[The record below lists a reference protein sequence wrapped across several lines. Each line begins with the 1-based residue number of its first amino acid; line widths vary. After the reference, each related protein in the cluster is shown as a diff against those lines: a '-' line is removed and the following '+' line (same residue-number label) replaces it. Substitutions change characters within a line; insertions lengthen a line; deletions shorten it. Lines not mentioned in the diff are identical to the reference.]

1 MSAAGGRAEF
11 EGKTL
16 GQISRELE
24 VDAAEALIHVLGQT
38 KGQASMIY
46 HALCEEDLRTFMK
59 HPCCMI
65 GTDAFARNYDGP
77 TAAGRPHPRNYG
89 TFPRMIRTYLLEEKV
104 LGLEEGIAKMT
115 SLPCRFFG
123 IRNRGRVERGCIA
136 DLTVF
141 SPETIRE
148 MGDYLE
154 PWKKPQGIRYVII
167 KGRIAVR
174 EGEPENLRLG
184 KILVK

>member
-1 MSAAGGRAEF
+1 MLIAL
-11 EGKTL
+11 L
-16 GQISRELE
+16 GEN
-24 VDAAEALIHVLGQT
+24 
-38 KGQASMIY
+38 GQAVQWSTRVPLEMRNVTVKKGLLPLQY
-46 HALCEEDLRTFMK
+46 HIRMEFCEGE
-59 HPCCMI
+59 
-65 GTDAFARNYDGP
+65 
-77 TAAGRPHPRNYG
+77 AGH
-89 TFPRMIRTYLLEEKV
+89 IVASKKV

-141 SPETIRE
+141 SLETIRE

-167 KGRIAVR
+167 KGQIAVR